1 MANKKNEAKV
11 IFSMETAEAREET
24 KKAASEIK
32 MLRSELR
39 LNAEEM
45 KTNGTSLE
53 GLQKRY
59 SLLENETEQYRT
71 KLDAINT
78 QIEKATEIYGE
89 NSDEVARLKLNYNN
103 TATTLEKVKQQMS
116 ATEKAMDEQR
126 AAM

>member
-78 QIEKATEIYGE
+78 QIEKATEIYRGKIRM
-89 NSDEVARLKLNYNN
+89 RLPG
-103 TATTLEKVKQQMS
+103 
-116 ATEKAMDEQR
+116 
-126 AAM
+126 